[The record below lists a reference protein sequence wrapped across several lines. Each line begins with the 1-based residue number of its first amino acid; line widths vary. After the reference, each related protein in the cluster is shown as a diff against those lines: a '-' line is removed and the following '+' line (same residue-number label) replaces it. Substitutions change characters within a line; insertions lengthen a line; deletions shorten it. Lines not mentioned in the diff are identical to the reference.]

1 MSALRDIGEIIL
13 GNLVRVWPLLVIS
26 IPFAVIIRVSGLAD
40 RLKGAF
46 GRRPVL
52 SILIGTAA
60 GAFSPLCSCSVIP
73 VIASMLLAG
82 IPLPAVMAFW
92 IASPTMDPEVFFM
105 GAAFLGWDLA
115 IARLVTTLLVSLGGG
130 FLTLWVLR
138 RGWIGSDFIRIR
150 ATSSTV
156 SVSSWA
162 TLHRLGRTLRR
173 ATAVVEVPTSTS
185 VCGCSTSEGDSESRP
200 CSCSSAEA
208 QEQVPTSCGC
218 GTDSESPAAPSK
230 VRIIIRETLRVTLW
244 IAQLMLLAF
253 ALEALILRFV
263 PQDAIVGWIGTGN
276 PFAPILAA
284 LIGIPIYT
292 GNLMAIPLMGGLLE
306 QGMAPGGV
314 LAFLIAGPVT
324 TIPAMAAVWGVVK
337 QRVFWLYITI
347 GLVGA
352 IGFGYLYAIVN
363 AIRAG

>member
-1 MSALRDIGEIIL
+1 MNTLRDIGEIIL
-13 GNLVRVWPLLVIS
+13 HNLARVWPLLAIS
-26 IPFAVIIRVSGLAD
+26 IPFAVFLRASGLAE

-46 GRRPVL
+46 GKRPVI
-52 SILIGTAA
+52 SILIATAA
-60 GAFSPLCSCSVIP
+60 GAFSPLCSCTVIP

-92 IASPTMDPEVFFM
+92 IASPTMDPEIFFM

-115 IARLVTTLLVSLGGG
+115 IARLVATLLVSVGGG
-130 FLTLWVLR
+130 FVTLAAVR
-138 RGWIGSDFIRIR
+138 RGWIESDFIRVG
-150 ATSSTV
+150 AASSTESIGV
-156 SVSSWA
+156 WA
-162 TLHRLGRTLRR
+162 VFRRLARR
-173 ATAVVEVPTSTS
+173 FRHVADSTASADPAPIGGG
-185 VCGCSTSEGDSESRP
+185 CGCSQPKPSLEPEP
-200 CSCSSAEA
+200 
-208 QEQVPTSCGC
+208 CGC
-218 GTDSESPAAPSK
+218 GSTSEPKGS
-230 VRIIIRETLRVTLW
+230 RLRGLLTETVRVTLW

-253 ALEALILRFV
+253 VLEALILKFV

-276 PFAPILAA
+276 PVAPLLAA
-284 LIGIPIYT
+284 LIGIPVYT

-337 QRVFWLYITI
+337 RRVFWLYIAI

-352 IGFGYLYAIVN
+352 IGFGYLYTIVDG
-363 AIRAG
+363 IRGG